1 MMIRRRG
8 FTLIELIVVLT
19 LIGILVG
26 LALPEFR
33 NSIKRT
39 KETVLKEDLF
49 TIRKLINQYYLDKGK
64 YPLTLQ
70 ALVEEGYL
78 WQIPLDP
85 LTKSATTWVEMA
97 AAQPRVHAGQLGVIR
112 LGLRPKPSTALFT
125 TRGDDQRPS
134 CWTVPATVRP
144 AATYD
149 HVMLSSHSPSASW
162 SPCRSGNQL
171 RREKGGSVFRGNQY
185 VEAERRIQLK
195 NPGRFPATLEELEE
209 ERFIRKL
216 FRDPM
221 SPTGEWNVVLVM
233 GGFARGGSGG
243 AQGPGQRPGGGPGGS
258 FGQTRG
264 ASQAPIVQRVLVAP
278 ESALESVQNAL
289 ILGVVSS
296 STRRSIRIYNDQESY
311 DKWLFFY
318 GLDPKKP
325 PEIVYWGKS
334 EDEDD
339 RP

>member
-1 MMIRRRG
+1 VTTNDLPAGPFRPPRAARGYAMIM
-8 FTLIELIVVLT
+8 LMLVVA
-19 LIGILVG
+19 I
-26 LALPEFR
+26 LALGLLVAMPVW
-33 NSIKRT
+33 
-39 KETVLKEDLF
+39 ET
-49 TIRKLINQYYLDKGK
+49 
-64 YPLTLQ
+64 
-70 ALVEEGYL
+70 
-78 WQIPLDP
+78 
-85 LTKSATTWVEMA
+85 
-97 AAQPRVHAGQLGVIR
+97 
-112 LGLRPKPSTALFT
+112 
-125 TRGDDQRPS
+125 
-134 CWTVPATVRP
+134 
-144 AATYD
+144 
-149 HVMLSSHSPSASW
+149 
-162 SPCRSGNQL
+162 QL
-171 RREKGGSVFRGNQY
+171 RREKEEELIFRGSQY
-185 VEAERRIQLK
+185 VEAVRRFQLK